1 MKARKFFAFV
11 AGAAMLFGAVGC
23 NPDQGG
29 NEVSDDSPAAI
40 TVNPA
45 TIATTLEGESC
56 ELTVTSNAEWTVTC
70 DQSDVTITPAEGVK
84 DGVVTVTIPAA
95 AARNFE
101 IVFKA
106 KKQAAVQG
114 IAYTST
120 AEAVVTVSQNAT
132 GEVIE
137 GGIASIK
144 EAGEYEIEG
153 AWVLATYAQGFL
165 MTDLSAGIILVY
177 QGNGATV
184 PAVGQVVNVSG
195 AVSLYGGLLQ
205 FGKDA
210 TVEQVAGKTQTV
222 TYPEPTVLD
231 YAAIQ
236 SYVNNPTIFY
246 AEFRGQMIVKDS
258 GKGYNNYNIQLD
270 GGDAVKGSISYPA
283 DDLATAMDAMADAY
297 VVARGYMIGKPN
309 SNSYYANMMALS
321 VELDESVA
329 LISASNISNVPA
341 EGVTNATHNITVVG
355 VDAVTATPDGA
366 VVTAASVSGNV
377 LTYSV
382 AANAGDARQGS
393 IVLSAAGVESVTVTV
408 SQKGAVV
415 VPTDAME
422 FTRELVVSEVPGI
435 TVNGYGTQNVTS
447 LSTYL
452 TIGNFLACKVCLPSA
467 GDYDT
472 AGCLQMQGNTDA
484 AKQGRVGNTVATPGK
499 IKKIIV
505 ESYNAKYTPN
515 FNLALGTEQV
525 VGTTVPTG
533 MIAAED
539 METESV
545 VEGSLTKYTSTYEV
559 TGDYNYF
566 AIYKN
571 TTGAFYF
578 TKIRVEYAAE

>member
-23 NPDQGG
+23 TKDDAGAAK
-29 NEVSDDSPAAI
+29 DDSPA
-40 TVNPA
+40 
-45 TIATTLEGESC
+45 TIEVTPTTLATDLEGDVF
-56 ELTVTSNAEWTVTC
+56 ELTVTSNAEWNISC
-70 DQSDVTITPAEGVK
+70 EQKDVTFAPASGSQN
-84 DGVVTVTIPAA
+84 GTVTVTIPAS
-95 AARNFE
+95 AARTFE
-101 IVFKA
+101 ITFNAQKPA
-106 KKQAAVQG
+106 TIQG
-114 IAYTST
+114 IAYNST
-120 AEAVVTVSQNAT
+120 ATAVVSVSQNAT

-144 EAGEYEIEG
+144 SAGEYEIEG
-153 AWVLATYAQGFL
+153 AWVLATYAHGFL

-177 QGNGATV
+177 QGSNATV

-195 AVSLYGGLLQ
+195 AVSEWGGMLQ
-205 FGKDA
+205 FGKESS
-210 TVEQVAGKTQTV
+210 VEQVTGETMPV
-222 TYPEPTVLD
+222 SYPEPTVLD

-236 SYVNNPTIFY
+236 NYVNNPSIFY
-246 AEFRGQMIVKDS
+246 AEFRGKMIVKDS
-258 GKGYNNYNIQLD
+258 GNGYNNYNIQLD

-309 SNSYYANMMALS
+309 SSTYYANMMALS

-393 IVLSAAGVESVTVTV
+393 IVLSAAGVESVTITV

-422 FTRELVVSEVPGI
+422 FTRELVVTEVPDI
-435 TVNGYGTQNVTS
+435 TTNNYGTQNVS
-447 LSTYL
+447 SISTYL
-452 TIGNFLACKVCLPSA
+452 TIGNFLACKVCLPQA
-467 GDYDT
+467 GDYDN

-484 AKQGRVGNTVATPGK
+484 TKTGRVGNIVATPRS

-525 VGTTVPTG
+525 VGTAIPTG

-559 TGDYNYF
+559 IGDYKYF